1 MIHAGTLYYKVKM
14 LNIIAGNSKIHSCQM
29 TKHLVTV
36 GLKKDFLLAGRDL
49 QKDQALGGEA
59 IRDRLGD

>member
-1 MIHAGTLYYKVKM
+1 MPNDQTLGDSGVK
-14 LNIIAGNSKIHSCQM
+14 
-29 TKHLVTV
+29 
-36 GLKKDFLLAGRDL
+36 KKDFLLAGRDL

>member
-1 MIHAGTLYYKVKM
+1 
-14 LNIIAGNSKIHSCQM
+14 M

>member
-1 MIHAGTLYYKVKM
+1 MPNDQTLGDSGV
-14 LNIIAGNSKIHSCQM
+14 
-29 TKHLVTV
+29 
-36 GLKKDFLLAGRDL
+36 KKDFLLAGRDL